1 MAPPVVPIGVFDAER
16 CVSHD
21 RLPLAGAVVDAPAV
35 QSDPQRWRGTHLM
48 DLPRMPGV
56 FVLAALGS
64 RGLTLATLSAQ
75 LIAAQ
80 LEGEPAPLTRDLID
94 VGAYVPGSDS
104 DVDTARMLWP
114 RINAFLRQSTDEMA
128 TIDDSWR
135 QLHDLVGGV

>member
-1 MAPPVVPIGVFDAER
+1 VHRANLARLGRLLAAAPRVTPTGMFDAVR

-21 RLPLAGAVVDAPAV
+21 RLPLAGAVADAPAV
-35 QSDPQRWRGTHLM
+35 QVEPLRWRGAHSV
-48 DLPRMPGV
+48 DLPRVPGV

-94 VGAYVPGSDS
+94 AICPGRFLLR
-104 DVDTARMLWP
+104 RM
-114 RINAFLRQSTDEMA
+114 R
-128 TIDDSWR
+128 
-135 QLHDLVGGV
+135 